1 MVLWKSLLAVVTYKP
16 GNNSCSSATNY
27 QHLLNINTVQADK
40 PGQARTAH
48 PTLHSPIVALTVE
61 AEGDVDDPLLCKAL
75 QVRNPGALEVRRRGR
90 VTHVD
95 PAHRLL
101 GIEEVHGGG
110 LFGGGGQQAVDGGA
124 AQGRGLDVLGVG
136 DQQDRQAVHWH

>member
-1 MVLWKSLLAVVTYKP
+1 MLR
-16 GNNSCSSATNY
+16 
-27 QHLLNINTVQADK
+27 INTVQADK
-40 PGQARTAH
+40 PGRNVVCMRKSRPRRAP
-48 PTLHSPIVALTVE
+48 PTHHSPIVALTVE
-61 AEGDVDDPLLCKAL
+61 AEGDVDDPLLREAL

-90 VTHVD
+90 VAHVD
-95 PAHRLL
+95 PADRLL